1 MINQLR
7 YCLINFQLSCVNIK
21 PSKDEI
27 SSETINKGPL
37 MLSTLF
43 KTKPVIDESSK
54 EWIFDTFAWCMEQ
67 LDGDFFK
74 ENSEL
79 ILPTNNFYPGSSS
92 SVEEMA
98 STIFA
103 NTTKYAGMTS
113 WPLKLVSSDSF
124 VQTEMPKLFFQ
135 SRLRGENATIST
147 NVSVNNSPSI
157 TYNVEGEKIASSI
170 ATTPKIDIAFHS
182 SQLNQP
188 QDLIAY
194 LVQIQAGILVNQ
206 HGVLPPGGKEV
217 LPQTIDL
224 VACFM
229 GFGVIF
235 ANTAYQF
242 KGGCGS
248 CNNRSLNRQP
258 ALPELET
265 VYALAVFCVIKG
277 IESKVVKK
285 ELKSHLYKPF
295 RQAHKEITLYLQQ
308 KTNPEHALLVAN
320 K

>member
-1 MINQLR
+1 
-7 YCLINFQLSCVNIK
+7 
-21 PSKDEI
+21 
-27 SSETINKGPL
+27 
-37 MLSTLF
+37 MLSNFF

-54 EWIFDTFAWCMEQ
+54 EWIFDTFSWCITQ
-67 LDGDFFK
+67 LDGDFFQN
-74 ENSEL
+74 NSEL
-79 ILPTNNFYPGSSS
+79 ILPNNNFYPGSST

-98 STIFA
+98 EAIFS
-103 NTTKYAGMTS
+103 NTLKYAGMTS
-113 WPLKLVSSDSF
+113 WPIKLTAAETF
-124 VQTEMPKLFFQ
+124 TQKPMPQLIFE
-135 SRLRGENATIST
+135 SRLRGEKAKVGTHTNSTLDTAIS
-147 NVSVNNSPSI
+147 
-157 TYNVEGEKIASSI
+157 YKVEGDKLAP
-170 ATTPKIDIAFHS
+170 ATPTIDIAFHA

-206 HGVLPPGGKEV
+206 HGVLPPGGKEA

-248 CNNRSLNRQP
+248 CNNQNLNRQSS
-258 ALPELET
+258 LPELET
-265 VYALAVFCVIKG
+265 VYALALFCVIKG
-277 IESKVVKK
+277 IDIKQVKK

-308 KTNPEHALLVAN
+308 TTNPEHKLSLS
-320 K
+320 

>member
-1 MINQLR
+1 
-7 YCLINFQLSCVNIK
+7 
-21 PSKDEI
+21 
-27 SSETINKGPL
+27 
-37 MLSTLF
+37 MLSNLF

-54 EWIFDTFAWCMEQ
+54 EWIFDTFSWCVEQ

-79 ILPTNNFYPGSSS
+79 ILPTNSFYPGTST

-98 STIFA
+98 NTIFS
-103 NTTKYAGMTS
+103 NTLKYSGMSS
-113 WPLKLVSSDSF
+113 WPLKLVSSDNY
-124 VQTEMPKLFFQ
+124 VQKEMPQFFFQ
-135 SRLRGENATIST
+135 SRLRGDSAKVRSQ
-147 NVSVNNSPSI
+147 VSNEI
-157 TYNVEGEKIASSI
+157 TYKMEGEKLTDSK
-170 ATTPKIDIAFHS
+170 PRIDIAFHS

-194 LVQIQAGILVNQ
+194 LVQRQAGILINQ
-206 HGVLPPGGKEV
+206 HGILPPGGKDL

-248 CNNRSLNRQP
+248 CNNRNINRQP

-265 VYALAVFCVIKG
+265 VYALALFCLLKG
-277 IESKVVKK
+277 VEVKAVKK
-285 ELKSHLYKPF
+285 ELKPHLYKAF
-295 RQAHKEITLYLQQ
+295 RQAYKEIALYLQQ
-308 KTNPEHALLVAN
+308 TNNPKHTLLTAKT
-320 K
+320 

>member
-1 MINQLR
+1 M
-7 YCLINFQLSCVNIK
+7 F
-21 PSKDEI
+21 
-27 SSETINKGPL
+27 
-37 MLSTLF
+37 STFF
-43 KTKPVIDESSK
+43 KAKPVIDEASK
-54 EWIFDTFAWCMEQ
+54 EWIYDTFAWCISQ

-74 ENSEL
+74 YNSEL
-79 ILPTNNFYPGSSS
+79 ILPNNTFYPGSSS

-98 STIFA
+98 DTIFA
-103 NTTKYAGMTS
+103 NTTKYTGMTS
-113 WPLKLVSSDSF
+113 WPIRLAPAESF
-124 VQTEMPKLFFQ
+124 IPKPIPQLSFE
-135 SRLRGENATIST
+135 SGLRGENCKISCKSNYEVGNET
-147 NVSVNNSPSI
+147 AAP
-157 TYNVEGEKIASSI
+157 A
-170 ATTPKIDIAFHS
+170 IDIAFHA

-206 HGVLPPGGKEV
+206 SGTNTSGIITSGAPGGKEV
-217 LPQTIDL
+217 LAQTIDL

-248 CNNRSLNRQP
+248 CNNRNLNRQA

-265 VYALAVFCVIKG
+265 VYALALFCVIKE
-277 IESKVVKK
+277 IDIKPIKK

-295 RQAHKEITLYLQQ
+295 RQAHKEISLYLQQ
-308 KTNPEHALLVAN
+308 TTNPNHTLLN
-320 K
+320 N

>member
-1 MINQLR
+1 
-7 YCLINFQLSCVNIK
+7 
-21 PSKDEI
+21 
-27 SSETINKGPL
+27 
-37 MLSTLF
+37 MLSTFF
-43 KTKPVIDESSK
+43 KTKPVIDETSQ

-67 LDGDFFK
+67 LDGEFFK
-74 ENSEL
+74 DNSEL
-79 ILPTNNFYPGSSS
+79 ILPNNSFYSGSST

-98 STIFA
+98 NNIFS
-103 NTTKYAGMTS
+103 NTTKYTGMTS
-113 WPLKLVSSDSF
+113 WPLRLVSSENF
-124 VQTEMPKLFFQ
+124 VQKEMPQLFFQ
-135 SRLRGENATIST
+135 SRLRGESARISANVST
-147 NVSVNNSPSI
+147 NMNPSI
-157 TYNVEGEKIASSI
+157 SYNVEGEKVAASVP
-170 ATTPKIDIAFHS
+170 AKTTIDIAFHS

-206 HGVLPPGGKEV
+206 HGMLPPGGKEL

-229 GFGVIF
+229 GFGVVF

-248 CNNRSLNRQP
+248 CNNRNLNRQP

-265 VYALAVFCVIKG
+265 VYALALFCVLKGVEIKT
-277 IESKVVKK
+277 VKK

-295 RQAHKEITLYLQQ
+295 RQAHKEISLYLLQSN
-308 KTNPEHALLVAN
+308 NPAHALLTA
-320 K
+320 KK

>member
-1 MINQLR
+1 
-7 YCLINFQLSCVNIK
+7 
-21 PSKDEI
+21 
-27 SSETINKGPL
+27 
-37 MLSTLF
+37 MLSNLF

-54 EWIFDTFAWCMEQ
+54 AWVFDTFAWCMQQ

-79 ILPTNNFYPGSSS
+79 ILPNNDFYSGSST
-92 SVEEMA
+92 SVEQMA
-98 STIFA
+98 SSIFS
-103 NTTKYAGMTS
+103 NTTNYAGMS
-113 WPLKLVSSDSF
+113 AWPLTLVTSDSF
-124 VQTEMPKLFFQ
+124 TQKPMPQLLFQ
-135 SRLRGENATIST
+135 SRLRGEDAKVSTQAAVNASMSYK
-147 NVSVNNSPSI
+147 VQGEEI
-157 TYNVEGEKIASSI
+157 TPPAP
-170 ATTPKIDIAFHS
+170 TIDIAFHS

-206 HGVLPPGGKEV
+206 HGILPPGGKEM

-248 CNNRSLNRQP
+248 CNNRNLNRQP

-265 VYALAVFCVIKG
+265 VYALALFCVLKEIK
-277 IESKVVKK
+277 VNAVKK

-295 RQAHKEITLYLQQ
+295 RQAHKQISEYLQQ
-308 KTNPEHALLVAN
+308 TTKPEHTLLN
-320 K
+320 KY

>member
-1 MINQLR
+1 M
-7 YCLINFQLSCVNIK
+7 F
-21 PSKDEI
+21 
-27 SSETINKGPL
+27 
-37 MLSTLF
+37 STFF
-43 KTKPVIDESSK
+43 KAKPVIDESSK
-54 EWIFDTFAWCMEQ
+54 EWIFDTFAWCIEQ
-67 LDGDFFK
+67 LDGDFFQK
-74 ENSEL
+74 NSEL
-79 ILPTNNFYPGSSS
+79 ILPNNSFYPGSSS

-98 STIFA
+98 ETIFA
-103 NTTKYAGMTS
+103 NTIKYTGMTS
-113 WPLKLVSSDSF
+113 WPIRLVPADTFSPKPMPQLSFESS
-124 VQTEMPKLFFQ
+124 
-135 SRLRGENATIST
+135 LRGENAIVTAGISAQ
-147 NVSVNNSPSI
+147 VNNEIS
-157 TYNVEGEKIASSI
+157 YKVEGEALVSS
-170 ATTPKIDIAFHS
+170 TPTIDIAFHP

-206 HGVLPPGGKEV
+206 HGSSAPGGKD
-217 LPQTIDL
+217 LLAQTIDL

-248 CNNRSLNRQP
+248 CNNRNLNRQP

-265 VYALAVFCVIKG
+265 VYALALFSVIKG
-277 IESKVVKK
+277 LDIKPIKK

-308 KTNPEHALLVAN
+308 KTNPDHARLIAAN
-320 K
+320 SK

>member
-1 MINQLR
+1 
-7 YCLINFQLSCVNIK
+7 
-21 PSKDEI
+21 
-27 SSETINKGPL
+27 
-37 MLSTLF
+37 MLSNLF

-54 EWIFDTFAWCMEQ
+54 EWIFDTFSWCVEQ

-79 ILPTNNFYPGSSS
+79 ILPTNSFYPGTST

-98 STIFA
+98 NTIFS
-103 NTTKYAGMTS
+103 NTLKYSGMSS
-113 WPLKLVSSDSF
+113 WPLKLVSSDNY
-124 VQTEMPKLFFQ
+124 VQKEMPQFFFQ
-135 SRLRGENATIST
+135 SRLRGDSAKVRSQ
-147 NVSVNNSPSI
+147 VSNEI
-157 TYNVEGEKIASSI
+157 TYKMEGEKLTDSK
-170 ATTPKIDIAFHS
+170 PRIDIAFHS

-194 LVQIQAGILVNQ
+194 LVQRQAGILINQ
-206 HGVLPPGGKEV
+206 HGILPPGGKDL

-248 CNNRSLNRQP
+248 CNNRNINRQP

-265 VYALAVFCVIKG
+265 VYALALFCLLKG
-277 IESKVVKK
+277 VEVKAVKK
-285 ELKSHLYKPF
+285 ELKPHLYKAF
-295 RQAHKEITLYLQQ
+295 RQAYKEIVLYLQQ
-308 KTNPEHALLVAN
+308 TNNPKHTLLTAKT
-320 K
+320 

>member
-1 MINQLR
+1 
-7 YCLINFQLSCVNIK
+7 
-21 PSKDEI
+21 
-27 SSETINKGPL
+27 
-37 MLSTLF
+37 MLSTFF

-54 EWIFDTFAWCMEQ
+54 EWIFDTFAWCIEQ

-74 ENSEL
+74 DNSEL
-79 ILPTNNFYPGSSS
+79 ILPNNNFYPGSST

-98 STIFA
+98 AAIFA
-103 NTTKYAGMTS
+103 NTTKYAGLTK
-113 WPLKLVSSDSF
+113 WPLKLVSSDNF
-124 VQTEMPKLFFQ
+124 VQKPMPQLLFQ
-135 SRLRGENATIST
+135 SALRGESAKVSAQVSSEASSSIS
-147 NVSVNNSPSI
+147 
-157 TYNVEGEKIASSI
+157 YKVEGEEIASSI
-170 ATTPKIDIAFHS
+170 DTGIDTGIDIAFHS

-188 QDLIAY
+188 QDMIAY

-206 HGVLPPGGKEV
+206 NGISAPGGKEV
-217 LPQTIDL
+217 LAQTIDL

-229 GFGVIF
+229 GFGIIF

-248 CNNRSLNRQP
+248 CNNRNLNRQA

-265 VYALAVFCVIKG
+265 VYALALFCVVKG
-277 IESKVVKK
+277 IEIKTIKK

-308 KTNPEHALLVAN
+308 STNPAHTLLTAN
-320 K
+320 NSKASN